1 MYKCDK
7 RIVMT
12 LDAGGT
18 NFVFSAIQGNR
29 EMVTPVCLP
38 AETDNLELCF
48 RALVSGFEQVKG
60 QLSQEPVA
68 ISFAFPG
75 PADYEHGVIG
85 DLPNFPAF
93 RGGVALG
100 RFLEKAFGIPVFINN
115 DGNLFAYGE
124 ALAGILPELNQKL
137 KEAGN
142 ERQFRNLIGIT
153 LGTGFGAG
161 IVINRT
167 LLTGDNGCGGDL
179 WNFRNLHYPGM
190 IAEESVSI
198 RAVNRVYAELS
209 GDTDA
214 ALTPKD
220 ICDIADGRKAGD
232 CKAAKDSFR
241 TLGHALGDAIASALT
256 LIDGVVVIGG
266 GLSGAS
272 AHILPAVME
281 KLNER
286 FTTFSG
292 NSFDRL
298 QMKVLDVDQE
308 EQLKE
313 LLTLDVDKIPVC
325 GTKEYASY
333 VKTKKTGIAIS
344 RLGTNHAVCLGAYAF
359 ALNELD
365 KDTCSQT
372 FDCR

>member
-18 NFVFSAIQGNR
+18 NFVFSAVQGNR
-29 EMVTPVCLP
+29 EIVTSICLP
-38 AETDNLELCF
+38 APTDNLNLCF
-48 RALVSGFEQVKG
+48 QSLVSGFERVKR
-60 QLSQEPVA
+60 QLPHEPVA

-75 PADYEHGVIG
+75 PADYEHGIIG

-100 RFLEKAFGIPVFINN
+100 KYLEKAFGIPVYINN

-124 ALAGILPELNQKL
+124 ALAGVLPDLNHKL

-161 IVINRT
+161 VVINRK

-179 WNFRNLHYPGM
+179 WNFRNLHHPDM

-198 RAVNRVYAELS
+198 RAVRRVYMELS
-209 GDTDA
+209 EDMDTT
-214 ALTPKD
+214 LTPKD
-220 ICDIADGRKAGD
+220 ICDIADGRKVGD
-232 CKAAKDSFR
+232 SKAAKESFR
-241 TLGHALGDAIASALT
+241 RLGYALGDAIASALT

-272 AHILPAVME
+272 VHILPAVME

-298 QMKVLDVDQE
+298 QMKVLDIDNEDQ
-308 EQLKE
+308 LNE
-313 LLTLDVDKIPVC
+313 LLTLDVDKVPVY
-325 GTKEYASY
+325 GTKEYVSY
-333 VKTKKTGIAIS
+333 VRTKKTGIAIS
-344 RLGTNHAVCLGAYAF
+344 KLGTNNAVCLGAYAF

-365 KDTCSQT
+365 KDICCPTL
-372 FDCR
+372 D